1 MYEPLTWSITHAL
14 TERKPTEH
22 ACNST
27 MSVSKGHATAKGR
40 PQKHVRRSLLV
51 QLTLVTS
58 LSYLTCW
65 KEVVLKLTADQI
77 A

>member
-14 TERKPTEH
+14 TEREPTEH

-27 MSVSKGHATAKGR
+27 KGHATAKGR